1 MPNSFS
7 GIFFNKYK
15 IQYESGALQT
25 NFSKI
30 YYFLSSITD
39 QVEEIN
45 RYMGSVNLLSI
56 DIPEQ
61 TFEVDGVAF
70 DPSKLD
76 YKNPGKEKMTS
87 CCKNA

>member
-1 MPNSFS
+1 
-7 GIFFNKYK
+7 
-15 IQYESGALQT
+15 
-25 NFSKI
+25 
-30 YYFLSSITD
+30 
-39 QVEEIN
+39 
-45 RYMGSVNLLSI
+45 MGSVNLLSI
-56 DIPEQ
+56 DISEQ